1 MMGTMSAELAIL
13 LAWAMLWLESVNAFI
28 FGREEFG
35 ASVFRSHSAT
45 AVGPQPPER
54 RRLDE

>member
-28 FGREEFG
+28 FGDLKLFEPKTMCPLIAVRHREG
-35 ASVFRSHSAT
+35 R
-45 AVGPQPPER
+45 
-54 RRLDE
+54 

>member
-28 FGREEFG
+28 FGRETVRCELQG
-35 ASVFRSHSAT
+35 
-45 AVGPQPPER
+45 
-54 RRLDE
+54 

>member
-28 FGREEFG
+28 FGREV
-35 ASVFRSHSAT
+35 S
-45 AVGPQPPER
+45 PPK
-54 RRLDE
+54 L